1 MKKILVGINRNLTLE
16 KEHLLAVRRT
26 NPAKALAAERRELL
40 ANIRR
45 ASATQNLSLIIAVEK
60 SIVEYDL
67 VHHANSHA
75 MVASLQTAI
84 DELQAVE
91 HHLTLIADPHTYRIV
106 NQAHSLRKKRKAGL
120 PFDDARQA
128 LASHHARLANLDKSR
143 LDEDE
148 KHIVDARKAAMD
160 VAQKLYIAQQMDA
173 LGVESSDDEI

>member
-1 MKKILVGINRNLTLE
+1 MKTLLGEVDHNLISEEKLILAI
-16 KEHLLAVRRT
+16 RRT
-26 NPAKALAAERRELL
+26 KLAQALATERRRLL
-40 ANIRR
+40 ENIRQ
-45 ASATQNLSLIIAVEK
+45 ATTTQNLPLIIAVEK

>member
-45 ASATQNLSLIIAVEK
+45 AIATQNLSLITAVEK
-60 SIVEYDL
+60 NIVEYDL

-75 MVASLQTAI
+75 MV
-84 DELQAVE
+84 
-91 HHLTLIADPHTYRIV
+91 
-106 NQAHSLRKKRKAGL
+106 
-120 PFDDARQA
+120 
-128 LASHHARLANLDKSR
+128 ASHHARLANLDKSR

-173 LGVESSDDEI
+173 LGVEPTDER